1 MIDDEFLHKRTHDS
15 HILMTRDYHDAEP
28 QKLDQLF
35 RSGKRFRN
43 EVEIGMV
50 ERRKVV
56 MAAWAM

>member
-1 MIDDEFLHKRTHDS
+1 
-15 HILMTRDYHDAEP
+15 MTRDYHDAEP